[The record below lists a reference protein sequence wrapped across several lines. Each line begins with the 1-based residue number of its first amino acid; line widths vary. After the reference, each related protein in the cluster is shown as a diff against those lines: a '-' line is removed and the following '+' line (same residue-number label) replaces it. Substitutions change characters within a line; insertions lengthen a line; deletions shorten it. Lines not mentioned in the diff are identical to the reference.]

1 MQAAAADGLV
11 AGRPAGEPVHRLVPM
26 GTRGDS
32 DARVDRVL
40 TIPNGVTAARL
51 VAIPVFLWLLFGV
64 QNRVAA
70 AALLAVL
77 GATDWIDGWLARRLG
92 QVSTLGKVL
101 DPVADRVLL
110 GVGVVAIMV
119 DGSVPLWLGAAV
131 LAREALVSAA
141 VLALAALGAARIDV
155 VWVGKAG
162 TFGLMVA
169 FPLFLVAGPSA
180 SWPNAALVAA
190 WVCAVPALVL
200 SWYAAGAYIPLAR
213 GALARGRPGRSSG
226 GKGRP
231 GRSSGGSA
239 RVGSRP

>member
-1 MQAAAADGLV
+1 MMHAAARFPDSRV
-11 AGRPAGEPVHRLVPM
+11 RRIVPM
-26 GTRGDS
+26 RTRGAS

-40 TIPNGVTAARL
+40 TLPNVVTAARL
-51 VAIPVFLWLLFGV
+51 AAVPVFLWLLFAV
-64 QNRVAA
+64 QDRVAA

-110 GVGVVAIMV
+110 GVGVSAIMV

-141 VLALAALGAARIDV
+141 VLGLAALGAARIDV

-162 TFGLMVA
+162 TFGMMVA

-180 SWPNAALVAA
+180 TWPNAALVAA
-190 WVCAVPALVL
+190 P
-200 SWYAAGAYIPLAR
+200 G
-213 GALARGRPGRSSG
+213 GRPDGTAAPG
-226 GKGRP
+226 GRP
-231 GRSSGGSA
+231 DGTGGPGRLQETGG
-239 RVGSRP
+239 

>member
-1 MQAAAADGLV
+1 MDLAARSPNDRV
-11 AGRPAGEPVHRLVPM
+11 RRLTPM
-26 GTRGDS
+26 RTRGAS

-40 TIPNGVTAARL
+40 TVPNVVTAARL
-51 VAIPVFLWLLFGV
+51 AAVPVFLWLLFGV

-70 AALLAVL
+70 AGLLAVL
-77 GATDWIDGWLARRLG
+77 GATDWVDGWLARRLG

-110 GVGVVAIMV
+110 GVGVAAIMV
-119 DGSVPLWLGAAV
+119 DGSVPLWLGVAV
-131 LAREALVSAA
+131 LAREALVSVA
-141 VLALAALGAARIDV
+141 VVTLAALGAARIDV

-180 SWPNAALVAA
+180 SLSNAALVAA

-200 SWYAAGAYIPLAR
+200 SWYAAATYIPLAR
-213 GALARGRPGRSSG
+213 GALARGRPGRPSRTHRR
-226 GKGRP
+226 RP
-231 GRSSGGSA
+231 GGSSRGSA
-239 RVGSRP
+239 QVGSRP

>member
-1 MQAAAADGLV
+1 M
-11 AGRPAGEPVHRLVPM
+11 R
-26 GTRGDS
+26 TRGAS

-40 TIPNGVTAARL
+40 TLPNVVTAARL
-51 VAIPVFLWLLFGV
+51 AAVPVFLWLLFAV
-64 QNRVAA
+64 QDRVAA

-110 GVGVVAIMV
+110 GVGVSAIMV

-141 VLALAALGAARIDV
+141 VLGLAALGAARIDV

-162 TFGLMVA
+162 TFGMMVA

-180 SWPNAALVAA
+180 TWPNAA
-190 WVCAVPALVL
+190 
-200 SWYAAGAYIPLAR
+200 
-213 GALARGRPGRSSG
+213 
-226 GKGRP
+226 
-231 GRSSGGSA
+231 
-239 RVGSRP
+239 

>member
-1 MQAAAADGLV
+1 
-11 AGRPAGEPVHRLVPM
+11 M

-32 DARVDRVL
+32 DAGGDRVL
-40 TIPNGVTAARL
+40 TIPNAVTAARL
-51 VAIPVFLWLLFGV
+51 AAVPVFLWLLFGV

-77 GATDWIDGWLARRLG
+77 GATDWVDGWLARRLG

-110 GVGVVAIMV
+110 GVGVVAITV
-119 DGSVPLWLGAAV
+119 DGSVPLWLGVAV

-141 VLALAALGAARIDV
+141 VLALAAAGAARIDV

-190 WVCAVPALVL
+190 WVCAVPALIL
-200 SWYAAGAYIPLAR
+200 SWYAAGTYIPLAR
-213 GALARGRPGRSSG
+213 GALARGR
-226 GKGRP
+226 RP

>member
-1 MQAAAADGLV
+1 MA
-11 AGRPAGEPVHRLVPM
+11 
-26 GTRGDS
+26 TCGDS

-40 TIPNGVTAARL
+40 TIPNVVTAVRL
-51 VAIPVFLWLLFGV
+51 AAVPVFLWLLFGV
-64 QNRVAA
+64 QDRVAA
-70 AALLAVL
+70 AVLLAVL
-77 GATDWIDGWLARRLG
+77 GATDWVDGWLARRLG

-110 GVGVVAIMV
+110 AVAVTAIIV

-131 LAREALVSAA
+131 LAREALVSVA
-141 VLALAALGAARIDV
+141 VVTLAALGAARIDV

-190 WVCAVPALVL
+190 WVCAIPALIL
-200 SWYAAGAYIPLAR
+200 SWYAAATYIPLAR
-213 GALARGRPGRSSG
+213 GALARGRPGRSSR

-231 GRSSGGSA
+231 GRSSRGSA
-239 RVGSRP
+239 QVGSRP

>member
-1 MQAAAADGLV
+1 
-11 AGRPAGEPVHRLVPM
+11 M

-32 DARVDRVL
+32 DARGDRVL
-40 TIPNGVTAARL
+40 TIPNAVTAARL
-51 VAIPVFLWLLFGV
+51 AAVPVFLWLLFGV

-77 GATDWIDGWLARRLG
+77 GATDWVDGWLARRLG

-110 GVGVVAIMV
+110 GVGVVAITV
-119 DGSVPLWLGAAV
+119 DGSVPLWLGVAV

-141 VLALAALGAARIDV
+141 VLALAAAGAARIDV

-190 WVCAVPALVL
+190 WVCAVPALIL
-200 SWYAAGAYIPLAR
+200 SWYAAASYIPLAR
-213 GALARGRPGRSSG
+213 GALARGRPGRSS
-226 GKGRP
+226 R
-231 GRSSGGSA
+231 GSA
-239 RVGSRP
+239 QVGSRP

>member
-1 MQAAAADGLV
+1 
-11 AGRPAGEPVHRLVPM
+11 
-26 GTRGDS
+26 
-32 DARVDRVL
+32 
-40 TIPNGVTAARL
+40 
-51 VAIPVFLWLLFGV
+51 
-64 QNRVAA
+64 VAA
-70 AALLAVL
+70 AVLLAVL
-77 GATDWIDGWLARRLG
+77 GATDWVDGWLARRLG

-141 VLALAALGAARIDV
+141 VLALAALGATRIDV

-169 FPLFLVAGPSA
+169 FPLFLLAGPSA

-190 WVCAVPALVL
+190 WVCAVPGLIL

-226 GKGRP
+226 G
-231 GRSSGGSA
+231 SA
-239 RVGSRP
+239 QVGSRP

>member
-1 MQAAAADGLV
+1 
-11 AGRPAGEPVHRLVPM
+11 M

-40 TIPNGVTAARL
+40 TIPNAVTAARL
-51 VAIPVFLWLLFGV
+51 AAVPVFLWLLFGV

-77 GATDWIDGWLARRLG
+77 GATDWVDGWLARRLG

-180 SWPNAALVAA
+180 SWSNPALVAA
-190 WVCAVPALVL
+190 WVCAVPALIL
-200 SWYAAGAYIPLAR
+200 SWYAAGTYVPLAR
-213 GALARGRPGRSSG
+213 SALSRGRPGRSSR
-226 GKGRP
+226 KQGRP
-231 GRSSGGSA
+231 GRSSQGSA
-239 RVGSRP
+239 QVGSRP

>member
-1 MQAAAADGLV
+1 
-11 AGRPAGEPVHRLVPM
+11 M

-32 DARVDRVL
+32 DARGDRVL
-40 TIPNGVTAARL
+40 TIPNAVTAARL
-51 VAIPVFLWLLFGV
+51 AAVPVFLWLLFGV

-77 GATDWIDGWLARRLG
+77 GATDWVDGWLARRLG

-110 GVGVVAIMV
+110 GVGVVAITV
-119 DGSVPLWLGAAV
+119 DGSVPLWLGVAV

-141 VLALAALGAARIDV
+141 VLALAAAGAARIDV

-190 WVCAVPALVL
+190 WVCAVPALIL
-200 SWYAAGAYIPLAR
+200 SWYAAASYIPLAR
-213 GALARGRPGRSSG
+213 GALARGRPGRSSR

-231 GRSSGGSA
+231 GRSSRGSA
-239 RVGSRP
+239 QVGSRP

>member
-1 MQAAAADGLV
+1 MNAGAIDCAD
-11 AGRPAGEPVHRLVPM
+11 AGQPAGEPVRRLGPM

-40 TIPNGVTAARL
+40 TIPNAVTAARL
-51 VAIPVFLWLLFGV
+51 AAVPGFLWLLFGV

-77 GATDWIDGWLARRLG
+77 GATDWVDGWLARRLG

-180 SWPNAALVAA
+180 SLPNAALVAA
-190 WVCAVPALVL
+190 WVCAVPALIL
-200 SWYAAGAYIPLAR
+200 SWYAAGAYIPHAR
-213 GALARGRPGRSSG
+213 SALARGRPGRPS
-226 GKGRP
+226 R
-231 GRSSGGSA
+231 RSA

>member
-1 MQAAAADGLV
+1 M
-11 AGRPAGEPVHRLVPM
+11 R
-26 GTRGDS
+26 TRGAT
-32 DARVDRVL
+32 DAGVDRVL
-40 TIPNGVTAARL
+40 TVPNVITAARL
-51 VAIPVFLWLLFGV
+51 AAVPVFLWLLFGV
-64 QNRVAA
+64 QDRVVA

-77 GATDWIDGWLARRLG
+77 GATDWVDGWLARRLG
-92 QVSTLGKVL
+92 QVSTVGKVL

-110 GVGVVAIMV
+110 GVGVAAIMV
-119 DGSVPLWLGAAV
+119 TGSVPLWLGAAV

-180 SWPNAALVAA
+180 SLSNPALVAA

-213 GALARGRPGRSSG
+213 GALARGRPGRSSPG
-226 GKGRP
+226 NGRP
-231 GRSSGGSA
+231 GRSSPGNG
-239 RVGSRP
+239 RVGSKP